1 MGKENREY
9 VELKVRFGI
18 PDGNLADESIVGR
31 DDLVASLWRKA
42 EAGSL
47 PAGARNVAWLYDFTQ
62 IQQRNDPSEGGNKT
76 IDAVDKIFEALWI

>member
-47 PAGARNVAWLYDFTQ
+47 RLLSERRMGKTWLLKLEVVRKWWWEARGRL
-62 IQQRNDPSEGGNKT
+62 P
-76 IDAVDKIFEALWI
+76 L